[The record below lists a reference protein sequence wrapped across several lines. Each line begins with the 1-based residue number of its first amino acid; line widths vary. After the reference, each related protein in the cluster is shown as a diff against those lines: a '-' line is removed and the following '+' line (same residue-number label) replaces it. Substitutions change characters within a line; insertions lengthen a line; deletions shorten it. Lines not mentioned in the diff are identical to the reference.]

1 MKKFWSTLV
10 DQTCEN
16 FGWSE
21 KVGQK
26 TSFFH
31 EVLKVEGVFTGNR
44 FVSMIRCSKHF
55 GRTCFHPNLLMSSY
69 LVNWRKNFFL
79 KFWHFSIFWP
89 FLHIF
94 SLLKIAVNNSS
105 AIFTNVL
112 HLKNTW
118 ILPHNQEYILFVN
131 LQHMLIFGQ
140 HLLTFGQHSLA
151 WNSIVTSITYLIYSE
166 IMYLFVVW
174 I

>member
-1 MKKFWSTLV
+1 M
-10 DQTCEN
+10 
-16 FGWSE
+16 
-21 KVGQK
+21 
-26 TSFFH
+26 
-31 EVLKVEGVFTGNR
+31 EGVFTGNR

-151 WNSIVTSITYLIYSE
+151 WNCIHAYKLVRNQFNKTASC
-166 IMYLFVVW
+166 FFQD
-174 I
+174 

>member
-1 MKKFWSTLV
+1 MNNIGKIKNSIFEGSYLKRAPWCIWFSKQNIFVTIRDTKNSKLGLCRGRSGLSCHEKFWSTLV

-69 LVNWRKNFFL
+69 LVNWRKKKFPSFVIFHFFD
-79 KFWHFSIFWP
+79 HF
-89 FLHIF
+89 
-94 SLLKIAVNNSS
+94 
-105 AIFTNVL
+105 
-112 HLKNTW
+112 
-118 ILPHNQEYILFVN
+118 
-131 LQHMLIFGQ
+131 
-140 HLLTFGQHSLA
+140 
-151 WNSIVTSITYLIYSE
+151 YLYFP
-166 IMYLFVVW
+166 Y
-174 I
+174 

>member
-112 HLKNTW
+112 HWKTLGYYHTTRNISFSSTCNICWFLVNICWLLVNIRWLEIVFMQHKGT
-118 ILPHNQEYILFVN
+118 LFLN
-131 LQHMLIFGQ
+131 IWGM
-140 HLLTFGQHSLA
+140 
-151 WNSIVTSITYLIYSE
+151 
-166 IMYLFVVW
+166 
-174 I
+174 